1 MADLTSSSIVDG
13 GTIEA
18 SHITALY
25 DALTGTTVYDN
36 ISVTGTS
43 SFALTAS
50 YAENATLDTGSL
62 LTTASVSTNTI
73 TFTKGDASTFNIT
86 VNTGSTATSASF
98 ASTIAVTEIG
108 DANNYNMPFIG
119 SADNDI
125 SRDSDGEFTYNPDT
139 KVLTVTTV
147 NGNANSA
154 NTASY
159 VNASNVNGTV
169 TSASYAITASY
180 ALNGG
185 GGGGSTDTGS
195 LLTTASVS
203 NDRIT
208 FTKGDASEFDLTIN
222 NVVNA
227 DTASYIAGGNVDG
240 TVPTAGTL
248 KSGGNLL
255 GLTTASGHIIPAT
268 NDTYDLGN
276 AEKKFRDLYL
286 GSNSIYMSGSGG
298 WMTGSWDG
306 TNFKVNNSALIKSSV
321 TSSMTVNKSTITSQ
335 TSASIGDGAGSFSI
349 DKVEMLLGTAQLA
362 GGTSLNADFTS
373 VLSGKVLGE
382 TCFITATEYDGFA
395 ALKGFSVS
403 LDGAGRITVTD
414 KGVGASSQ
422 AMLTIHYVP

>member
-73 TFTKGDASTFNIT
+73 TFTKGDASTFDIT

-98 ASTIAVTEIG
+98 ASTIAVIEIG

-119 SADNDI
+119 VAGNDI

-139 KVLTVTTV
+139 GVLTVTTV
-147 NGNANSA
+147 SGNATTA
-154 NTASY
+154 TTASH
-159 VNASNVNGTV
+159 
-169 TSASYAITASY
+169 AITASY

-203 NDRIT
+203 DDTIT
-208 FTKGDASEFDLTIN
+208 FTKGDASTFNIVVN
-222 NVVNA
+222 NVVAA

-240 TVPTAGTL
+240 TVTTAGSL

-286 GSNSIYMSGSGG
+286 GASSIYMSGSGG

-335 TSASIGDGAGSFSI
+335 TSASIGNGGGGFSI
-349 DKVEMLLGTAQLA
+349 DKVEMLLGTVQLV
-362 GGTSLNADFTS
+362 GGTFINEDFNS
-373 VLSGKVLGE
+373 VLNGKALGS
-382 TCFITATEYDGFA
+382 TCFITATEYDGNVA
-395 ALKGFSVS
+395 VKGLSVS

-414 KGVGASSQ
+414 NGALST
-422 AMLTIHYVP
+422 ARVMLTIYYIP

>member
-119 SADNDI
+119 VADNDI

-139 KVLTVTTV
+139 GVLTVTTV
-147 NGNANSA
+147 SGNATTA
-154 NTASY
+154 TTASH
-159 VNASNVNGTV
+159 
-169 TSASYAITASY
+169 AITASY

-203 NDRIT
+203 DATIT
-208 FTKGDASEFDLTIN
+208 FTKGDASTFNIVVN
-222 NVVNA
+222 NVTTAN
-227 DTASYIAGGNVDG
+227 TASYIGGGAVDG
-240 TVPTAGTL
+240 TVTTAANL
-248 KSGGNLL
+248 KANGNLT

-286 GSNSIYMSGSGG
+286 GASSIYMSGSGG

-335 TSASIGDGAGSFSI
+335 TSASIGNGGGSFSI
-349 DKVEMLLGTAQLA
+349 NGMGMLLGTAVLA
-362 GGTSLNADFTS
+362 SGTSINADFTS
-373 VLSGKVLGE
+373 VLTGKTLGQD
-382 TCFITATEYDGFA
+382 CFIIATEYDGNVA
-395 ALKGFSVS
+395 IKGLSVS
-403 LDGAGRITVTD
+403 LDPAGRITVED
-414 KGVGASSQ
+414 KAVGSS
-422 AMLTIHYVP
+422 ARVILTIHYVV